1 MKKLSNKKINKTFRD
16 NLITYG
22 MVIAAYVIMQIL
34 VSAGSVSSLIQGLL
48 VPLCTYAILAVSL
61 NLTVG
66 ILGELSLG
74 HAGFMC
80 IGAFTSAFFSKVM
93 ENSSNAFRPSLFLCY
108 SDRCIFC
115 RCVRTADRY
124 PRTSFE
130 G

>member
-66 ILGELSLG
+66 ILGELSLDMQDLCVSE
-74 HAGFMC
+74 HSPAPFSQKSWRIAQC
-80 IGAFTSAFFSKVM
+80 LPDFAF
-93 ENSSNAFRPSLFLCY
+93 SLLL
-108 SDRCIFC
+108 
-115 RCVRTADRY
+115 
-124 PRTSFE
+124 
-130 G
+130 

>member
-66 ILGELSLG
+66 ISGRTEPWTCRIYVYRSI
-74 HAGFMC
+74 HQ
-80 IGAFTSAFFSKVM
+80 
-93 ENSSNAFRPSLFLCY
+93 RLFLK
-108 SDRCIFC
+108 SHG
-115 RCVRTADRY
+115 
-124 PRTSFE
+124 E
-130 G
+130 

>member
-74 HAGFMC
+74 HAGFVSEHSPAPFSQKSWRIAQC
-80 IGAFTSAFFSKVM
+80 LPDFAF
-93 ENSSNAFRPSLFLCY
+93 SLLL
-108 SDRCIFC
+108 
-115 RCVRTADRY
+115 
-124 PRTSFE
+124 
-130 G
+130 